1 MKKVIFALTV
11 LFCTMCTFEAQAQ
24 GLFTKK
30 EYQGR
35 KPRTEYMQGAI
46 KEEAGKVVFNHTIDA
61 AAVAGYTPE
70 KAKEAIARWA
80 SLRYTPN
87 TQRGEWRDV
96 DYFKNF
102 EYPTVNIN
110 DNGQV
115 ECQGDEELVFNS
127 KALVRDATRFQ
138 YLLTITIGKD
148 KVDITATNIYYTYNL
163 SETTERIAAEDW
175 ITDSQAFSKKGK
187 LLHGVA
193 KFRIKTIDT
202 FDEIFKEIS
211 DSLSF

>member
-115 ECQGDEELVFNS
+115 ECQGDE
-127 KALVRDATRFQ
+127 
-138 YLLTITIGKD
+138 
-148 KVDITATNIYYTYNL
+148 
-163 SETTERIAAEDW
+163 RIAAEDW
-175 ITDSQAFSKKGK
+175 ITDSQAFSNKGK

-211 DSLSF
+211 ESLSF